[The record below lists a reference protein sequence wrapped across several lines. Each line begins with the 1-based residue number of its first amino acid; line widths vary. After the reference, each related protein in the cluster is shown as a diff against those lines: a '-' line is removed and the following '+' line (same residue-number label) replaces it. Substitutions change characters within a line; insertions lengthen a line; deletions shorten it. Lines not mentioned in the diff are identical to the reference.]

1 MARKSLEPGVDVRQI
16 LDGLSAEELREV
28 LAWAADWHEDV
39 ERRVRLL
46 AARATGDLRALRA
59 EVDRG
64 LRTRRFLGYRES
76 VEWAH
81 AARPVLTELEAAVG
95 SAPSRELVELLERAV
110 SHVVKVIQTRAD
122 DSSGLI
128 GDLARD
134 LLDLHARACDSGV
147 ADPVKL
153 ARWMIRFRFVEQD
166 FFEPDPVRYRKA
178 LGEKGLAEYRSLLA
192 AQSDRDGFALRYAH
206 ERLAVLGGDS
216 EAIIALLG
224 GDLSR
229 PHQFIKVAEAMAE
242 LGRDDEVIE
251 WARRGIAQTS
261 GWQVDQ
267 LYDLACEACQ
277 RRDEPVEILALR
289 RAQHERTPTSSSY
302 LQLKRAAVAV
312 DAWSLERD
320 GARRALREHNPA
332 GLIDALLADG
342 DDELAWQTAT
352 AAAAPDLGDHAW
364 LKLAEARQKTH
375 PTDVLPIYWRT
386 IETVLETADRRA
398 YASAIRLLKRARDAA
413 GEAGQ
418 AADFETRVLA
428 LREQHR
434 RRPALISM
442 LDKAKLKPT

>member
-1 MARKSLEPGVDVRQI
+1 MARKSLEPEVDVGQI
-16 LDGLSAEELREV
+16 LDGLSAGELREV

-81 AARPVLTELEAAVG
+81 AARPVLTELDAAVG

-110 SHVVKVIQTRAD
+110 SHVVKVIQARAD

-134 LLDLHARACDSGV
+134 LLDLHARACDTGA

-166 FFEPDPVRYRKA
+166 FFEPDPVRYRNA
-178 LGEKGLAEYRSLLA
+178 LGGQGMAEYR
-192 AQSDRDGFALRYAH
+192 
-206 ERLAVLGGDS
+206 
-216 EAIIALLG
+216 ALL
-224 GDLSR
+224 D
-229 PHQFIKVAEAMAE
+229 
-242 LGRDDEVIE
+242 
-251 WARRGIAQTS
+251 
-261 GWQVDQ
+261 
-267 LYDLACEACQ
+267 
-277 RRDEPVEILALR
+277 
-289 RAQHERTPTSSSY
+289 
-302 LQLKRAAVAV
+302 
-312 DAWSLERD
+312 
-320 GARRALREHNPA
+320 
-332 GLIDALLADG
+332 DG

-352 AAAAPDLGDHAW
+352 ATSGPDLGDHAW

-375 PTDVLPIYWRT
+375 PADALPIYWRT
-386 IETVLETADRRA
+386 IDTVLETADRRA

-418 AADFETRVLA
+418 AAEFETRVLA

-442 LDKAKLKPT
+442 LDKAKLKPA